1 MRRPGSSTR
10 STTSRN
16 WQGRKTLAALA
27 LHLLGGIGWADRRAA
42 PDRPPPPAGP
52 VTDAWPPLTRRA
64 LGLAVL
70 SGGAIGL
77 AALTRSAGLTLLG
90 VALVWGALAGRRAPR
105 RAAALLALVT
115 LGVALT
121 IAPWTARNY
130 RVYGGFLLLDT
141 IGAYN
146 LWRENPLPGEDP
158 PAVLARLPTPV
169 EQQRVALARGLAS
182 LRARP
187 DRALARLP
195 ANLLGLG
202 RLELDAYAR
211 GGGYAEDL
219 TDRSAAFPW
228 ALAADAAHLAVGAL
242 ALLALAL
249 APWRRGRTAGQARF
263 QLLLLLWIVANLVPV
278 LLFHPEARYRIPY
291 QPQLL
296 VFAALPLVAGR
307 DLAARARAAPWRASV
322 AAALL
327 LLLLAGA
334 WSPRLPPV
342 LHMQAW
348 VTAGDLLDRWRP
360 TAAEA
365 AYAQAV
371 AAFPAS
377 DRPLV
382 ILGDARRR
390 AGDTAGAIDAYTAA
404 LAIQPYNLAA
414 ALPLMDLKRL
424 TGQPDDARRILR
436 ATDTS
441 DATLLAWAW
450 RRHTPPPT
458 AAVDVGSGFEFGSL
472 INFYAPEGQA
482 PTDFRWT
489 NGHGLVRLTVP
500 PGGAARLTIRLSGMR
515 PRGAP
520 PAGGVDILVD
530 GRALGAVATDG
541 AWRTAALD
549 LGALDLAPGSTVL
562 VEVRSEA
569 VVPAAPPRGG
579 GAASLVGVAVD
590 RIGLDG

>member
-1 MRRPGSSTR
+1 MSRSATSSTTIRPR
-10 STTSRN
+10 SCSPRRASTPTRPRPAWLPVHRVPLLSLLAGALFRLAGLDLGPVN
-16 WQGRKTLAALA
+16 LVQIALSLGLCWFVWRWADALWGRAAGRWALALAVLYPTLITHPASFLYTETLYTFLAALA
-27 LHLLGGIGWADRRAA
+27 LHLLGGIGGADRRAT
-42 PDRPPPPAGP
+42 PDRPRPRPARSPTRGP
-52 VTDAWPPLTRRA
+52 RSPRT

-90 VALVWGALAGRRAPR
+90 VALVWGALAGWRAPR
-105 RAAALLALVT
+105 RAAALLALVA

-130 RVYGGFLLLDT
+130 RAYGGFLLLDT

-195 ANLLGLG
+195 ANLLAVG

-249 APWRRGRTAGQARF
+249 APWRRGRTAGQARL
-263 QLLLLLWIVANLVPV
+263 QLLLLLWIAANLVPV

-307 DLAARARAAPWRASV
+307 DLGARARAAPWRAAV

-365 AYAQAV
+365 AYARAV

-404 LAIQPYNLAA
+404 LAIQPHNLAA
-414 ALPLMDLKRL
+414 ALPLMQLSAAHRS
-424 TGQPDDARRILR
+424 ARRRPARPAGDRHL
-436 ATDTS
+436 
-441 DATLLAWAW
+441 
-450 RRHTPPPT
+450 RRH
-458 AAVDVGSGFEFGSL
+458 
-472 INFYAPEGQA
+472 
-482 PTDFRWT
+482 
-489 NGHGLVRLTVP
+489 
-500 PGGAARLTIRLSGMR
+500 AARLGLATAHAAAD
-515 PRGAP
+515 RGAS
-520 PAGGVDILVD
+520 
-530 GRALGAVATDG
+530 T
-541 AWRTAALD
+541 WAA
-549 LGALDLAPGSTVL
+549 ASSSARSST
-562 VEVRSEA
+562 ST
-569 VVPAAPPRGG
+569 PPRGRRRRTSAG
-579 GAASLVGVAVD
+579 PTGTAWSA
-590 RIGLDG
+590 